1 MDIANELYESDQVV
15 FSHPN
20 FIAETSLLQND
31 PLYPDQYYL
40 NNTGQFGGTAGI
52 DINAPEAWA
61 LSVGL
66 SNVRVAVLDDGVED
80 HEDLAG
86 RVVQGFT
93 PLDPNGFGTPVD
105 QSWHGQAVAGI
116 IGATSNNNI
125 GIAGIA
131 QCTEII
137 PINIFTGNEEVNDIA
152 DGINWA
158 WDDGQADVLSNSWSF
173 DDPNAQFDVIDN
185 AIEMARTEGRGG
197 DGSVVVFSS
206 GNNQSNF
213 NGVMYPARVDGV
225 VTVGAIDNNGNIWN
239 YSSRGPQLELV
250 APSGATNFIGDVTTT
265 DRPGQEGQDP
275 GNYWDNFGGT
285 SAAAP
290 QVSGVIALMIS
301 TDPSLTENE
310 IQNILINTAIDMGTS
325 GFDNTYGFGRLNAH
339 AAITQVLPTVNG
351 NDFLCSGSN
360 QSYSLSYVPANTTTT
375 WSVSPTNL
383 FANNGGASHSG
394 DGTAATI
401 RGTNFIG

>member
-152 DGINWA
+152 DGINWT
-158 WDDGQADVLSNSWSF
+158 WDDG
-173 DDPNAQFDVIDN
+173 
-185 AIEMARTEGRGG
+185 
-197 DGSVVVFSS
+197 
-206 GNNQSNF
+206 
-213 NGVMYPARVDGV
+213 
-225 VTVGAIDNNGNIWN
+225 
-239 YSSRGPQLELV
+239 
-250 APSGATNFIGDVTTT
+250 
-265 DRPGQEGQDP
+265 
-275 GNYWDNFGGT
+275 
-285 SAAAP
+285 
-290 QVSGVIALMIS
+290 
-301 TDPSLTENE
+301 
-310 IQNILINTAIDMGTS
+310 
-325 GFDNTYGFGRLNAH
+325 
-339 AAITQVLPTVNG
+339 
-351 NDFLCSGSN
+351 
-360 QSYSLSYVPANTTTT
+360 
-375 WSVSPTNL
+375 
-383 FANNGGASHSG
+383 
-394 DGTAATI
+394 
-401 RGTNFIG
+401 